1 MAKHSWTKEELTIL
15 CICYLEKASIETA
28 LLLTGTWDAK
38 SIDMRYR
45 NCLFLEQGRV
55 EGSLSH
61 PSKLHVQ
68 VWCDLCTVYST
79 IKKIK
84 EYENEK
90 NVVEKAEEQEEV
102 KDVEPSEEKEEKKVE
117 KPDETFDRIV
127 DISIAMAATMCFMV
141 AIFALF
147 MP

>member
-28 LLLTGTWDAK
+28 LLLTGTSDAK

-45 NCLFLEQGRV
+45 NCLFLEKGKV

-68 VWCDLCTVYST
+68 VWCDLYTVYST
-79 IKKIK
+79 IEKIK

-90 NVVEKAEEQEEV
+90 NVVETEEEEV
-102 KDVEPSEEKEEKKVE
+102 ALEEKKVE
-117 KPDETFDRIV
+117 RPDETFDKIV
-127 DISIAMAATMCFMV
+127 DISIAMAVAMCFTV
-141 AIFALF
+141 VIFASF
-147 MP
+147 IP